1 MSHNL
6 WQDLHQF
13 LWSWWSHDQIRT
25 SPAEG
30 RLLRVEPGDILTV
43 RGLDVTVLERAVIE
57 SPAGPGLQFTCR
69 TATGTGELQLTIPD
83 QGPGQGLGQRLGQVP
98 LQLVWQESDGPS
110 PIHACEIEVWPRAKR
125 IGLQDPFLNPKRP

>member
-57 SPAGPGLQFTCR
+57 SPAGTGLQFTCR

-83 QGPGQGLGQRLGQVP
+83 QGPGQGLGQRP
-98 LQLVWQESDGPS
+98 LQFVWQESDGPS
-110 PIHACEIEVWPRAKR
+110 PIHAYEIEIWPRAKR
-125 IGLQDPFLNPKRP
+125 VGMQNPFLSPKRP

>member
-83 QGPGQGLGQRLGQVP
+83 RGPGQGLGQGP
-98 LQLVWQESDGPS
+98 LQFVWQESDGPS
-110 PIHACEIEVWPRAKR
+110 PIHAYEIEIWPRAKR
-125 IGLQDPFLNPKRP
+125 IGMQNPFLSPKRP

>member
-57 SPAGPGLQFTCR
+57 SPTGPGLQFTCR

-83 QGPGQGLGQRLGQVP
+83 RGLGQGLGQRP
-98 LQLVWQESDGPS
+98 LQLLWQESDGPS
-110 PIHACEIEVWPRAKR
+110 PIHAYEIEVWPRVKR
-125 IGLQDPFLNPKRP
+125 TRLQDPFLSPKRP

>member
-69 TATGTGELQLTIPD
+69 TATGTGELQVTIPD
-83 QGPGQGLGQRLGQVP
+83 QGPGQGLGQRP
-98 LQLVWQESDGPS
+98 LQFVWQESDGPS
-110 PIHACEIEVWPRAKR
+110 PIHAYEIEVWPRAKR
-125 IGLQDPFLNPKRP
+125 IGMQNPFLSPKRP

>member
-1 MSHNL
+1 
-6 WQDLHQF
+6 
-13 LWSWWSHDQIRT
+13 
-25 SPAEG
+25 
-30 RLLRVEPGDILTV
+30 V

-57 SPAGPGLQFTCR
+57 SPAGPGLHFTCR
-69 TATGTGELQLTIPD
+69 TATGTGALQLTIPD

-110 PIHACEIEVWPRAKR
+110 PIHAYEIEVWPRAKR

>member
-30 RLLRVEPGDILTV
+30 RLLRIEPGDILTV

-57 SPAGPGLQFTCR
+57 SPTGHGLRFTCR
-69 TATGTGELQLTIPD
+69 TATGTRELQLKIPD
-83 QGPGQGLGQRLGQVP
+83 QGPGQGLGQRLGQGP

-110 PIHACEIEVWPRAKR
+110 PIHAYEIEIWPRAKR
-125 IGLQDPFLNPKRP
+125 IGMQNPFLSPKRP

>member
-25 SPAEG
+25 SPVEG

-69 TATGTGELQLTIPD
+69 TATGTGELQVTIPD
-83 QGPGQGLGQRLGQVP
+83 QGPGQGLGQRP
-98 LQLVWQESDGPS
+98 LQFVWQESDGPS
-110 PIHACEIEVWPRAKR
+110 PIHAYEIEIWPRAKR
-125 IGLQDPFLNPKRP
+125 IGMQNPFLSPKRP

>member
-83 QGPGQGLGQRLGQVP
+83 RGLGQGLGQRP
-98 LQLVWQESDGPS
+98 LQLLWQDSDGPS
-110 PIHACEIEVWPRAKR
+110 PIHAYEIEVWPRTKR
-125 IGLQDPFLNPKRP
+125 TGRQDPFFSSTRP